1 VNADLYTL
9 RFLEVYQTEHDSIMS
24 DFDEEMENFYV
35 DEDVYDGYSIIT
47 EEALFEQSTVN
58 A

>member
-1 VNADLYTL
+1 MNADLYTL

-47 EEALFEQSTVN
+47 EEALFEQSTVD